1 MGCSGNRKTM
11 SGGAQIFI
19 LLVFATVA
27 LLMQGLV
34 VPVFSDSAKTRKRLK
49 KRIAD
54 IEAAGKE
61 ESLTSLLRE
70 KYLRKL
76 SPFERR
82 LESLPAMEFVATR
95 IEQAGHKIL
104 AYRLVLLSLVLGITA
119 LLASWSYFR
128 TPTLT
133 FAAAVFATYSPFMK
147 IKFDRVKRMQVF
159 EEQLPDAIDTMKRAL
174 KAGHPLGAT
183 FKLVS
188 EEMDDPVAGEF
199 ELTFGEI
206 NYGNDVR
213 RAMLGLLARV
223 PSVTVMALVTSILV
237 QKETGGNLAEIL
249 EKISAVIRGRF
260 RFQRKVQTYS
270 AEGRMSAWVLAMVPL
285 CLFAGLWITQ
295 PDYLPTL
302 LEDPRGQ
309 KMIVYGGVSALLGI
323 FWIRRI
329 LRIEV

>member
-1 MGCSGNRKTM
+1 M
-11 SGGAQIFI
+11 SGGAQVFI
-19 LLVFATVA
+19 VLVFATVI

-34 VPVFSDSAKTRKRLK
+34 VPVFGESAKTRKRLK

-54 IEAAGKE
+54 IESAGEE
-61 ESLTSLLRE
+61 ESLSSLLRE
-70 KYLRKL
+70 KYLRRL

-82 LESLPAMEFVATR
+82 LESLPLMEAVATR
-95 IEQAGHKIL
+95 IEQAGRKFL
-104 AYRLVLLSLVLGITA
+104 AYRLVLLSLAIGVTA
-119 LLASWSYFR
+119 LLVSWTYFR
-128 TPTLT
+128 MPL
-133 FAAAVFATYSPFMK
+133 AAIFIALLATYMPFMK
-147 IKFDRVKRMQVF
+147 INFDRVKRMQAF

-183 FKLVS
+183 LKLVAD
-188 EEMDDPVAGEF
+188 EMDDPVAGEF
-199 ELTFGEI
+199 ELTFGDI

-213 RAMLGLLARV
+213 RAMLGLLSRV

-249 EKISAVIRGRF
+249 EKISAVIRARF

-285 CLFAGLWITQ
+285 TLFAALWITQ
-295 PDYLPTL
+295 PHYLPIL
-302 LEDPRGQ
+302 LEDARGQ
-309 KMIVYGGVSALLGI
+309 KMVAYACVSAVVGI
-323 FWIRRI
+323 FWIRKI